1 MHGNLFTWYHIG
13 CGGAHLALPLLGG
26 EMALDSSLNT
36 AAPVGG
42 IPRQSVLIVD
52 DSPTD
57 LLYLRKLL
65 ERPDRHIITAKS
77 GEEALQVLKGFECSL
92 VLLDIHLDGLNGFQT
107 AERIRE
113 NERTKHLPIIF
124 ITATLREQEHVFR
137 GYDAGAVDYLF
148 KPLEANLLRS
158 KVNVFCQLSAQRL
171 VIEEQLKEIQA
182 KNEVLHRQIEEIKT
196 LRGLVPICAR
206 CKNVRDDSGFWQTI
220 EAYVCEHS
228 EAEFSHS
235 LCPECM
241 NVLYPGLHITARSHE
256 S

>member
-1 MHGNLFTWYHIG
+1 V
-13 CGGAHLALPLLGG
+13 
-26 EMALDSSLNT
+26 NT
-36 AAPVGG
+36 SISTADWASAA
-42 IPRQSVLIVD
+42 PRQSVLIVD

-57 LLYLRKLL
+57 LLYLTRVL
-65 ERPDRHIITAKS
+65 ERPDRHVISASS
-77 GEEALQVLKGFECSL
+77 GEEALQVLKGFECAL
-92 VLLDIHLDGLNGFQT
+92 VLLDIHLDGLNGFET
-107 AERIRE
+107 AEKIRAQ
-113 NERTKHLPIIF
+113 ERLRHLPIIF

-158 KVNVFCQLSAQRL
+158 KVNVFCELSAQRV
-171 VIEEQLKEIQA
+171 VIQEQLKEIQA

-220 EAYVCEHS
+220 EAYVCDHS

-235 LCPECM
+235 LCPECT
-241 NVLYPGLHITARSHE
+241 NVLYPGLHIHSAARTAQH
-256 S
+256 